1 MIVIINNAIL
11 HILDF
16 QSGVTVFSETELGVQ
31 SDSVTSFLTKHIEKI
46 SKDSNAKSGKFFP
59 DSAFQTQLTA
69 YLAGEM
75 DFTDFSRY
83 AAERTYAAIAQ
94 SDIVESA
101 DLVICDVQLDDE
113 RFVAMLKC
121 NNKIGFTHQV
131 VTNEDGKIR
140 NEIINHY
147 AILPNTSQKI
157 DEYALI
163 NVSSLE
169 IKFSDNKSLVDG
181 ETVFVLPEKILECT
195 SDISPKTAL
204 NLVQAITRTISENH
218 GHSSVAAVAKVKNF
232 LLENA
237 ESSDCLDTLEL
248 GKELFGSSAL
258 MQEEYIYEVKKA
270 GIPETVRVDKTLA
283 VQKGKNHK
291 IQTDT
296 GIEVVFPVDYFH
308 NKDYMEF
315 INNPDGTISIA
326 LKNIGKILNK

>member
-1 MIVIINNAIL
+1 MIIIINNAIL

-16 QSGVTVFSETELGVQ
+16 QSGVTVFSETELDVQ
-31 SDSVTSFLTKHIEKI
+31 NDSVTNFLTKHIEKI
-46 SKDSNAKSGKFFP
+46 SKDANAKSGNFYP
-59 DSAFQTQLTA
+59 DSAFEAHLVA
-69 YLAGEM
+69 YLSGEVE
-75 DFTDFSRY
+75 FISFSHY

-94 SDIVESA
+94 SDIVDSA
-101 DLVICDVQLDDE
+101 DLLICDVHVDDE
-113 RFVAMLKC
+113 RFVVILKC

-131 VTNEDGKIR
+131 VTNTEGKIQ

-157 DEYALI
+157 DEYAVI
-163 NVSSLE
+163 NASSLQ
-169 IKFSDNKSLVDG
+169 IKFSDKKSCING
-181 ETVFVLPEKILECT
+181 ETAFVLPEKILECT

-204 NLVQAITRTISENH
+204 DLVQTITRTISETH
-218 GHSSVAAVAKVKNF
+218 GQNSVEAVAKVKSY

-237 ESSDCLDTLEL
+237 ELSDCLDPIEL
-248 GKELFGSSAL
+248 GKEVFGSSAL
-258 MQEEYIYEVKKA
+258 MQEEYVQEVKKA
-270 GIPETVRVDKTLA
+270 GIPTTVRVDKTLA

-296 GIEVVFPVDYFH
+296 GIEIVFPVDYFH
-308 NKDYMEF
+308 NKDYIEF